1 MQRRQH
7 VNSGFVT
14 LGDRSGRIVID
25 KTRGAE
31 ILRDQESGVDIAVKD
46 GWRREAARA

>member
-14 LGDRSGRIVID
+14 LGDRPGRIVVD
-25 KTRGAE
+25 KTCGAK
-31 ILRDQESGVDIAVKD
+31 ILRDQESGVEIPVMY
-46 GWRREAARA
+46 GWRREAALA